1 MKLDWWHVVLVLIV
15 FGAVL
20 ALAWFAYKSEDPN
33 AWAVVGTAI
42 TGAIALAGAAFRA
55 QSSLAKMKKASLPP
69 PAPTTV
75 PPPPASGDQP
85 S

>member
-1 MKLDWWHVVLVLIV
+1 MKLDWWHLGLAIIV

-20 ALAWFAYKSEDPN
+20 VLAWFAYKSEDPN

-42 TGAIALAGAAFRA
+42 TGAIALVGAAFRA
-55 QSSLAKMKKASLPP
+55 QQTMVKARIAAAASTPP
-69 PAPTTV
+69 PATAPT
-75 PPPPASGDQP
+75 SGDQP